1 MFPKFFS
8 RMSRDKAHR
17 AGSHHTGRLKFFR
30 GRSLKYEILEGR
42 RVLSVSGP
50 LGINECAPEIVNAA
64 MAAITDP
71 VATAQF
77 RPGETIEFS
86 IPVSTDN
93 YGDAGTNP
101 TPLESINLMLD
112 PDEAIRNNGATASGA
127 TLAFDAAN
135 NEWDFSWTPSEAQL
149 NAKQA
154 DTDPDDSFRFF
165 LIASDDGRG
174 VDGTSNAQG
183 KPLSDTFSFSINV
196 DDRPVVDLNG
206 PGDGENEGIDF
217 TANFTERDN
226 STPISIVDSDLAIPF
241 ASAGTVSI
249 AIIEIQDAQ
258 PGEIIAVDDSVSA
271 VMEVTPSSND
281 NRIVIR
287 SNTGARVDKAEL
299 EAVLRTLTYNNTS
312 DDPNAT
318 ATIHVVVNDGDQDS
332 DIAVSTVNI
341 TATNDRPDLEE
352 ITDQQTMINSPLTVN
367 LAATDPDSGDT
378 VTFQITDANF
388 AGTDAAITA
397 PFQATRDTDGKFKT
411 TFTFAPTSEQVQAL
425 REQFAEGE
433 TPFFEFTISVTD
445 DSTDRTSPNELP
457 ADAETFRVTILN
469 ADPVAVDDLVD
480 SDLFDVGEDDGE
492 QLLPKGGIS
501 GLVGLLDNDSDPD
514 GDPLVVSGLSVNG
527 TEFTVGQ
534 QFTHPVSGALIT
546 VNEQGQVTYDP
557 NGQFENLDAGDEVPD
572 TFTYTIS
579 DGNGGTDSAVAT
591 VTVLGENDTPTVR
604 LDGQNVP
611 IVPLFGVDEQSGSN
625 PLPNASFFDAVDDV
639 DDDDNASTFEIA
651 GVATQEGFSFDA
663 TNKRI
668 IFNPNFLADIAI
680 GESTEIDFTARVQD
694 SNGAIVDVP
703 SKMTVT
709 GVDSPPTTSPE
720 TYNANEDEVFTV
732 LDRADGV
739 LDNDSDDGGNATLVV
754 SQVEGSAANVGTE
767 IDVMDTTNN
776 FTGKLTVNADGTF
789 SFNPQPGV
797 TGGFDGVAENDS
809 AIVEFTYVA
818 RDSVGGESAPETVT
832 INVAGRNDAPMAVND
847 SGASFTTNEDTALP
861 PVNVL
866 TNDQDIDGDS
876 LSVFSVNGLE
886 SNLGSQFAVTSTGG
900 RSASVTLTTNGIL
913 VFTPIG
919 SFDSLPAGVSDTFTI
934 QYVVTDGTL
943 TSNAAAVTVTITGV
957 NDRPVIDRSALATL
971 LGLASA
977 SELNDPIVITRDNLL
992 SFDFSSV
999 VSDIDTDD
1007 NLLTYSLDDNVPV
1020 GQAQPTIDQNGQFAW
1035 TPDTTGTFSLTFGAI
1050 DATVPTAIRAANI
1063 ALTFEVV
1070 AVI

>member
-1 MFPKFFS
+1 MFGKSFFRKS
-8 RMSRDKAHR
+8 LKTSNRNR
-17 AGSHHTGRLKFFR
+17 RLKFFH
-30 GRSLKYEILEGR
+30 GRSLKYEVLEGR

-50 LGINECAPEIVNAA
+50 LGINECAPEFVNAA
-64 MAAITDP
+64 MSAITDP
-71 VATAQF
+71 VTAAQF

-127 TLAFDAAN
+127 TLTFDAAN

-174 VDGTSNAQG
+174 VDNESNAQG

-206 PGDGENEGIDF
+206 PGDGDNAGINF

-241 ASAGTVSI
+241 ASAGTVST
-249 AIIEIQDAQ
+249 AIIEIQNPQ

-271 VMEVTPSSND
+271 VMEVTPSSTD
-281 NRIVIR
+281 DRIVIR

-312 DDPNAT
+312 DDPSAT

-332 DIAVSTVNI
+332 DVAVSTVNI

-352 ITDQQTMINSPLTVN
+352 IPDQQTMIDSPLTVP

-378 VTFQITDANF
+378 VTFQITDTNL
-388 AGTDAAITA
+388 AGTDAAITT

-411 TFTFAPTSEQVQAL
+411 TFTFTPTPEQLQAL

-457 ADAETFRVTILN
+457 ADAETFRVTIIN
-469 ADPVAVDDLVD
+469 APPEA
-480 SDLFDVGEDDGE
+480 EDDITYPNE
-492 QLLPKGGIS
+492 FDISEDASSTLL
-501 GLVGLLDNDSDPD
+501 GLNGLIDLLDNDSDPD
-514 GDPLVVSGLSVNG
+514 GDPLVVSEVSVNG
-527 TEFTVGQ
+527 TPFAVGQ

-546 VNEQGQVTYDP
+546 VNAQGQVTYDP
-557 NGQFENLDAGDEVPD
+557 NGQFENLDEGDEVPD

-591 VTVLGENDTPTVR
+591 VTVVGENDTPTVR
-604 LDGQNVP
+604 LDGQNMP
-611 IVPLFGVDEQSGSN
+611 IVPMFGVDEQSGSN

-651 GVATQEGFSFDA
+651 GVVAQEGFSFDA
-663 TNKRI
+663 PNQRI
-668 IFNPNFLADIAI
+668 IFNPNFLADIPI
-680 GESTEIDFTARVQD
+680 GQSMEIDFTARVQD
-694 SNGAIVDVP
+694 TNGAVVDVP

-720 TYNANEDEVFTV
+720 TYNANEDEVFSVTV
-732 LDRADGV
+732 RADGV
-739 LDNDSDDGGNATLVV
+739 LDNDSDDGGNVALVV
-754 SQVEGSAANVGTE
+754 SQVEGSSANVGTE
-767 IDVMDTTNN
+767 IDVMDTTNSY
-776 FTGKLTVNADGTF
+776 TGKLTVNADGTF

-809 AIVEFTYVA
+809 ATVQFTYVA
-818 RDSVGGESAPETVT
+818 RDAVGGESNPETVT

-847 SGASFTTNEDTALP
+847 SGASFTTNEDTALT

-866 TNDQDIDGDS
+866 TNDQDIDGDT

-886 SNLGSQFAVTSTGG
+886 SNLGSELAVTSTGG

-943 TSNAAAVTVTITGV
+943 TSNSATVTVTITGV
-957 NDRPVIDRSALATL
+957 NDRPVIDRSGLATL

-977 SELNDPIVITRDNLL
+977 SDLNNPIVIPRDNLL

-1020 GQAQPTIDQNGQFAW
+1020 GQSQPTIDQNGEFAW
-1035 TPDTTGTFSLTFGAI
+1035 TPDTTGTFSLVFGAI
-1050 DATVPTAIRAANI
+1050 DATVPTAIKAANI
-1063 ALTFEVV
+1063 TLTFEVV